1 MTQLRRRR
9 RLHTVRAQSGLTL
22 IEVLVALAVVA
33 ISLTAGLQATGAL
46 TRLADRQS
54 HQWLAQLCAENAL
67 VQMRLQP
74 QLPAIS
80 ESTTECRQAGR
91 VFKVQV
97 QVHATPNPSFRR
109 VQAHVEH
116 QEGADLP
123 VGTPLLHLTTVIGR
137 Y

>member
-1 MTQLRRRR
+1 MTQLRRPPGLR
-9 RLHTVRAQSGLTL
+9 TFCTQCGLTL

-67 VQMRLQP
+67 VQLRLQS
-74 QLPAIS
+74 QLPAIG
-80 ESTTECRQAGR
+80 ESTTECPQAGR
-91 VFKVQV
+91 VFRVQV
-97 QVHATPNPSFRR
+97 QVSTTPNPSFRR

-116 QEGADLP
+116 QDGADLP
-123 VGTPLLHLTTVIGR
+123 TGTLLLQLTTVIGR